1 MVQEEGFQDLG
12 FSFTSLF
19 ISSPSRRA
27 WSCPVFEALSPQG
40 TASSFPS
47 SLSSSRRPQTLRQL
61 ALSLRLCHRLP
72 LPLKGPESNLPRWWV
87 FFSPSSWYRSYLL

>member
-19 ISSPSRRA
+19 ISAPSRRT

-47 SLSSSRRPQTLRQL
+47 SLSASRRPQTFRQL
-61 ALSLRLCHRLP
+61 ALSLRL
-72 LPLKGPESNLPRWWV
+72 
-87 FFSPSSWYRSYLL
+87 